1 MLAFLAMPIKFI
13 EIGIGIK
20 KLKPKERFQRSEK
33 NIYVGY
39 IQKRML
45 LYLQPDCNAS

>member
-20 KLKPKERFQRSEK
+20 KLKPKEPFQRSEK

-39 IQKRML
+39 NQIRVL
-45 LYLQPDCNAS
+45 LYLQPDCNVN